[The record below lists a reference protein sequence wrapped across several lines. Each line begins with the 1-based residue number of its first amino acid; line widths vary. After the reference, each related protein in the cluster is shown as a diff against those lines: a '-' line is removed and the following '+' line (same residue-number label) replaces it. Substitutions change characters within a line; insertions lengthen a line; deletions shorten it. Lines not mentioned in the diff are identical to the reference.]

1 MQTDMGNA
9 AAEAFSAGTPS
20 LGTPSLVTVEASVA
34 GMADKVLPSSS
45 FVPFSPCLYSIVYLA
60 NNGLTGVAT
69 DRPCDAR
76 NSRRVLCLV

>member
-9 AAEAFSAGTPS
+9 AVEAFSAGTPT

-45 FVPFSPCLYSIVYLA
+45 FVFFSPFLYSTIVYLA

-69 DRPCDAR
+69 DRPCDA
-76 NSRRVLCLV
+76 